1 MAKLNVLRG
10 CSSEGN
16 VERGDSTSDCEGN
29 GKRDIDI
36 DTDDLSISDN
46 IRQQCLLE
54 ETEILEDARCRERQ
68 PVRKA
73 SIESSNPP
81 ESSDYEHRVLFQ
93 ETAEGGGTM
102 LGNTNT
108 ANNDSGG
115 NQESNDMEKGKKLLH
130 ENLLTFRN
138 LNYPVEDLLDSR
150 EGSLFQEDLEGGIET
165 GRSFELDYDDIS
177 VLSSSDGVQSNNSSS
192 PPENDCESGDISDGG
207 SFDYQKSM
215 FSIGQ

>member
-1 MAKLNVLRG
+1 M
-10 CSSEGN
+10 
-16 VERGDSTSDCEGN
+16 ERGDSTSDCEGN

-46 IRQQCLLE
+46 IRHQCLLE
-54 ETEILEDARCRERQ
+54 ETESLEDARCREHQ
-68 PVRKA
+68 PVLKA

-81 ESSDYEHRVLFQ
+81 ESSDYEYRVSSQ

-108 ANNDSGG
+108 ANSDSGG

-177 VLSSSDGVQSNNSSS
+177 VLSSSDEV
-192 PPENDCESGDISDGG
+192 
-207 SFDYQKSM
+207 
-215 FSIGQ
+215 